1 MSQIMII
8 DDAQLTREALAKLLQ
23 YEGFTAC
30 TAPNGR
36 DAYAMLYTESP
47 QLIILDLMMPQMDG
61 LTFLRLLRHSPQWE
75 NVPVVVMTGYVE
87 DTHMIQRAKALGV
100 VDVLSKG
107 SSDLNDLLNHVREI
121 VPPRAAAKIARSAEL
136 RSNRVSTPSRSVV
149 PSI

>member
-1 MSQIMII
+1 MVI

-23 YEGFTAC
+23 YEGFTAS

-36 DAYAMLYTESP
+36 DAYAMLYSESP

-100 VDVLSKG
+100 VDILSKG

-121 VPPRAAAKIARSAEL
+121 VPLRAAPKAARSPEL
-136 RSNRVSTPSRSVV
+136 RSARMSSPTRTVV
-149 PSI
+149 QSM